1 MTAIENDTDT
11 VRIPLNR
18 DRVLRAAVSIAD
30 SDGIG
35 AVTMRR
41 VGQELGV
48 EAMSLYN
55 HVANKDDLL
64 DGMVEAI
71 VDEVLRDVATREPP
85 GTPDDWKRVARV
97 RILTAR
103 EVMLAHPWAPA
114 VIETRTEMTPELV
127 AYFDGLLGILL
138 AGGMSFDLGHHA
150 MHALGSRALGFSQE
164 LFVPD
169 DTQEPSGPELR
180 EMAAAFPNLAGM
192 LQAVSHDGDEPVLGW
207 CDDQTEFTFGLD
219 LILDGLDRLRRSSE
233 DRQA

>member
-1 MTAIENDTDT
+1 VKVTATDDESDS

-18 DRVLRAAVSIAD
+18 DRVLGAAVSIAD
-30 SDGIG
+30 SDGID

-64 DGMVEAI
+64 DGMVETI
-71 VDEVLRDVATREPP
+71 VDEVIEMVATQDPP
-85 GTPDDWKRVARV
+85 ETPDDWKRAARD
-97 RILTAR
+97 RILSAR

-114 VIETRTEMTPELV
+114 VIETRTDMTPELV
-127 AYFDGLLGILL
+127 RYFDGLLGILL
-138 AGGMSFDLGHHA
+138 AGGMTFDLGHHA
-150 MHALGSRALGFSQE
+150 MHALGSRALGFSQR

-169 DTQEPSGPELR
+169 DAHESSGSEVR
-180 EMAAAFPNLAGM
+180 EMEIEFPNLAGM
-192 LQAVSHDGDEPVLGW
+192 LTAVSHDGGEPVLGW

-219 LILDGLDRLRRSSE
+219 LILDGLDLLRAAATR
-233 DRQA
+233 